1 MENQPEYVSSNFH
14 RLQVTKGKW
23 NAREKA
29 RKRYV
34 KIIHCSRWE
43 IFFRCKYFRPR
54 EKRFLRNENDDSRSK
69 IYAGISR
76 HCWSVR
82 FLRIRTARRERAR
95 KDKTYATRLWYIHRG
110 NRGFASA
117 LRDFWKYFPFVACKR
132 NFRGQVSCR
141 ERVKRMPRIFVY
153 AAVDCREHIR
163 PEWIIMPEHRRKR
176 IPPILNSLDIV
187 GRSID
192 YPAWLLCV
200 KSRVRMIFLSCA
212 QEIFFFKW
220 N

>member
-95 KDKTYATRLWYIHRG
+95 RDKTYATRLWYTSRG
-110 NRGFASA
+110 SRICLGFARLLKIFPVRRVQKKFPRAGKLPRTGKEDATNFCLRRRRLPRTYSSRMNHNAWAPSKTDSA
-117 LRDFWKYFPFVACKR
+117 DIKFPRHRWPLDRLSRMATMREITCSHDIFILCARDF
-132 NFRGQVSCR
+132 
-141 ERVKRMPRIFVY
+141 
-153 AAVDCREHIR
+153 
-163 PEWIIMPEHRRKR
+163 
-176 IPPILNSLDIV
+176 
-187 GRSID
+187 
-192 YPAWLLCV
+192 
-200 KSRVRMIFLSCA
+200 
-212 QEIFFFKW
+212 FF
-220 N
+220 